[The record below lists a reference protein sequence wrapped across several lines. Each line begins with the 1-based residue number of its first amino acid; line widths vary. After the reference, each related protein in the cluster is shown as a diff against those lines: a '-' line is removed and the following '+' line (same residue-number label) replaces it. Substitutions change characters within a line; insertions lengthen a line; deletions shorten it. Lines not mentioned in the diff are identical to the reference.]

1 MTIVNVG
8 IFIDGTIIN
17 QILISCSPDP
27 TTNSETT
34 NPEFW
39 PIIDRS
45 ELSFYKSYLQ
55 IVAFVIKNQSDWLK
69 LRENSEIEISE
80 LDVGCS
86 EFHNEAKNVLES
98 QMNFYPLLTISQI

>member
-1 MTIVNVG
+1 MAL
-8 IFIDGTIIN
+8 FIN
-17 QILISCSPDP
+17 QTLISCSPDP

-69 LRENSEIEISE
+69 LRENSEFKISE